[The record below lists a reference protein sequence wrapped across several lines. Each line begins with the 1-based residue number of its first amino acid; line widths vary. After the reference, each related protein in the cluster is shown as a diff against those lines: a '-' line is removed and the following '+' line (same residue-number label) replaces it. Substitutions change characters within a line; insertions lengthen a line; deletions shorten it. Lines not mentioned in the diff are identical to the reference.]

1 MLPLVETVEELDD
14 MVRDEALL
22 RPAVMDLCE
31 RLGVAVKPLIRFIE
45 GSLPVYSVGA
55 AHVVKLFPAYEE
67 LDARREEQVLSHV
80 YGKLPVPTPQ
90 VYSAGAYKNGWSFVL
105 MSRLPGESLAKAWPR
120 IPAAEQDRIV
130 TEAGETLAA
139 LHALNPAP
147 LAGSVGPSEWG
158 LFVDAQ
164 RTNAVEQQREAG
176 LSEPWLEQ
184 IPWFLSSVPLA
195 APARRVL
202 LHTEFMSEHLT
213 VDPDG
218 WRLTGLF
225 DFEPAMIGD
234 PAYDFVGVALYIS
247 RGQPRLLKRFYE
259 AYGRAP
265 FDPHTLMAYTL
276 LHVYSDL
283 PTSLRRMPKPP
294 EPTLDALAKT
304 WFGIDD

>member
-1 MLPLVETVEELDD
+1 MLPLVETGEELDD

-31 RLGVAVKPLIRFIE
+31 RLGVTVKPLIRFIE

-55 AHVVKLFPAYEE
+55 AHVVKLFPAFEE
-67 LDARREEQVLSHV
+67 IDARREERVLSHV
-80 YGKLPVPTPQ
+80 YGRLPVPTPQ

-105 MSRLPGESLAKAWPR
+105 MSRLPGESLSDAWPR

-139 LHALNPAP
+139 LHSLNPAP
-147 LAGSVGPSEWG
+147 IASSVGPSDWG

-164 RTNAVEQQREAG
+164 RATAVEQQREAG
-176 LSEPWLEQ
+176 LSDTWLEQ

-195 APARRVL
+195 PPARRVL
-202 LHTEFMSEHLT
+202 LHTEFMRQHLT
-213 VDPDG
+213 VDPNG

-234 PAYDFVGVALYIS
+234 PAYDFVSVGLFIS
-247 RGQPRLLKRFYE
+247 CGDPRLLKRFYD
-259 AYGRAP
+259 AYGCP
-265 FDPHTLMAYTL
+265 PIDPHTLMAYTL
-276 LHVYSDL
+276 LHVYSNL
-283 PTSLRRMPKPP
+283 PDYLSTLPKPP
-294 EPTLDALAKT
+294 EPTLDALAET
-304 WFGIDD
+304 WFGTG

>member
-1 MLPLVETVEELDD
+1 MLPLVETGEELDD

-31 RLGVAVKPLIRFIE
+31 RLGVTVKPLIRFIE

-55 AHVVKLFPAYEE
+55 AHVVKLFPAFEE
-67 LDARREEQVLSHV
+67 IDARREERVLSHV
-80 YGKLPVPTPQ
+80 YGRLPVPTPQ

-105 MSRLPGESLAKAWPR
+105 MSRLPGESLADAWPR

-147 LAGSVGPSEWG
+147 LASSIGPSDWG
-158 LFVDAQ
+158 LFVDSQ
-164 RTNAVEQQREAG
+164 RANAVDQQREAG
-176 LSEPWLEQ
+176 LSDTWLEQ

-195 APARRVL
+195 PPARRVL
-202 LHTEFMSEHLT
+202 LHTEFMRQHLT
-213 VDPDG
+213 VDPNG

-234 PAYDFVGVALYIS
+234 PAYDFVSVGLFIS
-247 RGQPRLLKRFYE
+247 CGDPRLLKRFYE
-259 AYGRAP
+259 AYGCP
-265 FDPHTLMAYTL
+265 PIDPRTLMAYTL
-276 LHVYSDL
+276 LHVYSNL
-283 PTSLRRMPKPP
+283 PGYMSMLPKPP
-294 EPTLDALAKT
+294 EPTLDALAET
-304 WFGIDD
+304 WFGTG

>member
-1 MLPLVETVEELDD
+1 MLPLVETGEELDD

-22 RPAVMDLCE
+22 RPAVMDLCD

-55 AHVVKLFPAYEE
+55 AHVVKLFPAFEE
-67 LDARREEQVLSHV
+67 IDARREERVLSHV
-80 YGKLPVPTPQ
+80 YGRLPVPTPQ

-105 MSRLPGESLAKAWPR
+105 MSRLPGESLADAWPR

-147 LAGSVGPSEWG
+147 LASSIGPSDWG

-164 RTNAVEQQREAG
+164 RVNAVEQQREAG
-176 LSEPWLEQ
+176 LSDTWLEQ
-184 IPWFLSSVPLA
+184 IPWFLSSVPLIP
-195 APARRVL
+195 PARRVL
-202 LHTEFMSEHLT
+202 LHTEFMRQHLT

-234 PAYDFVGVALYIS
+234 PAYDFVGVGLFIS
-247 RGQPRLLKRFYE
+247 CGDRRLLKRFYE
-259 AYGRAP
+259 AYGCP
-265 FDPHTLMAYTL
+265 PIDPHTLMAYTL
-276 LHVYSDL
+276 LHVYSNL
-283 PTSLRRMPKPP
+283 PGYMSMLPEPP
-294 EPTLDALAKT
+294 EPTLDALAET
-304 WFGIDD
+304 WFGTD